1 MRKFAAVTALL
12 FLTACSNVNNTQD
25 KQIGTAAAGGLVGGL
40 LMANSGQ
47 LVLTALVATL
57 GARIGWEIGK
67 QELLPSDISRFKTS
81 AKLALED
88 SRDGQLYNWANPSTG
103 VAGTIKPTRTY
114 LAGDNIYCRDF
125 EVKIAVDDN
134 VKDVSTR
141 ACRLAGG
148 PWYLDPNA

>member
-1 MRKFAAVTALL
+1 MRKSVAILALL
-12 FLTACSNVNNTQD
+12 FLAACSNANNAKDQ
-25 KQIGTAAAGGLVGGL
+25 QIGTALAGGLVGGL
-40 LMANSGQ
+40 MMYKSGQ
-47 LVLTALVATL
+47 LVLTALAASL

-88 SRDGQLYNWANPSTG
+88 PRDGQLYNWANPSTG

-114 LAGDNIYCRDF
+114 YAGDNIYCRDF
-125 EVKIAVDDN
+125 EVKIAVDEDI
-134 VKDVSTR
+134 KDASTR